1 MKKLIL
7 IKKLCLHC
15 EQELNLFRQ
24 LRGELYCNDL
34 CHQQKSKEAIARVK
48 AEAYG
53 CDEQA
58 VSA

>member
-1 MKKLIL
+1 
-7 IKKLCLHC
+7 
-15 EQELNLFRQ
+15 